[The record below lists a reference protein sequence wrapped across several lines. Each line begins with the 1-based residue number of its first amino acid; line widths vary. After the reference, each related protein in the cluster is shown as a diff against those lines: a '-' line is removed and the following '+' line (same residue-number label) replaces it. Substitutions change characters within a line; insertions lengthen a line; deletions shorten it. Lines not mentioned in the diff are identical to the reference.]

1 MFLVFLKK
9 QNYFFIEKLMNQM
22 LHKKFI
28 EKRDIY

>member
-22 LHKKFI
+22 LQKKLI